1 MNSLDRFMEFL
12 VAAVFIL
19 VGLSRILTYRL
30 HRKPTDTGTSELA
43 SEFPYWCIALV
54 VLFEMGAAVALVTPF
69 ELTLFAAVA
78 LALSTMINGFYRVS
92 AQKPTAPTVVL
103 FLLALFVICGRV
115 L

>member
-1 MNSLDRFMEFL
+1 MEFL

-30 HRKPTDTGTSELA
+30 YRKRTETGTSEFA
-43 SEFPYWCIALV
+43 SEFPYWCFALV
-54 VLFEMGAAVALVTPF
+54 GLLEMGAAMALVTPF
-69 ELTLFAAVA
+69 ELTLFAAVV
-78 LALSTMINGFYRVS
+78 LALSTLINGLYRVS
-92 AQKPTAPTVVL
+92 VQKPTAPTVVL